1 VVFVPSISIEV
12 YGGIYMENIAKIQ
25 SLKIVFE
32 HRIVSG
38 MRQIKVIVG
47 GAFIEYIS
55 AWNAEVKEFSIT
67 FKA

>member
-1 VVFVPSISIEV
+1 VPSISIEV

-55 AWNAEVKEFSIT
+55 A
-67 FKA
+67 